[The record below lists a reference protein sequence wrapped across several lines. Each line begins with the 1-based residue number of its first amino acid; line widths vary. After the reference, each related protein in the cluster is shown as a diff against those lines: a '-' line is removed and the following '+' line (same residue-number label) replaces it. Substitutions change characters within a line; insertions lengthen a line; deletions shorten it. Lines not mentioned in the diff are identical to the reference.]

1 MNATIEV
8 IKQLRGETGAGVME
22 CRKALEQGNYDF
34 EKALDIRNDPQRVV
48 LDFQHSNI
56 SDMGALESLNKMTGK
71 YRTVG
76 KSLVVE
82 NLDAKSRSLL
92 QKAAGMSAV
101 QVV

>member
-1 MNATIEV
+1 MRTSIDADAS
-8 IKQLRGETGAGVME
+8 KRY
-22 CRKALEQGNYDF
+22 ALHGDLFFGSIGDF

-71 YRTVG
+71 YRTAG